1 MCDTLKRGIFRF
13 VDCRSQRGFDK
24 ALRMSNAYSGNKSRV
39 YLVRRDAGFRLR
51 NRELLPPRRRDE
63 AARGRRAADLL
74 RGWRL
79 WLFST
84 ADANVLVTACVLAAA
99 APSAEPILRATRFKS
114 WPFAA
119 LSRDSVMCGSSCKLG
134 KTGVSIAVELWKAR
148 ANAAIRANNEA

>member
-1 MCDTLKRGIFRF
+1 
-13 VDCRSQRGFDK
+13 
-24 ALRMSNAYSGNKSRV
+24 MSNAYSGNKSRV